1 MFTGGILENQGAA
14 RRIRMTA
21 NDNNI
26 SSPPELAVV
35 FCDIGRALT
44 SSLDPMEVF
53 QRVMVVIG
61 DYFSPRNWSLLLRE
75 KDGRRLRFEIVMGVE
90 ATRLKK
96 VWVEEDEGIAGWVS
110 RHGKPALVADVQDD
124 PRFSARIDEI
134 LGFVTRSVVSVPL
147 LNGDQQVIGVIELIN
162 KVGAGDDFFTP
173 EDMAILSAIGVFAGI
188 GAEKAFLHQRVK
200 ELAMTD
206 PLTGLGNRLYFNDTF
221 SREAGLVARYGH
233 PLCLLMMDMD
243 NMKAINDRH
252 GHLVGDQAL
261 VALAELLRGEIRTS
275 DTIARLGGD
284 EFVIIMPQTDAE
296 AGGKLSLRIE
306 DAIARWNLA
315 APLGKVRLGLSIGV
329 QAGGPDEVDSLL
341 AAADSNLY
349 RVKKSRKTS
358 RRMSHDEQVRHYL
371 WDALADDDA
380 DP

>member
-1 MFTGGILENQGAA
+1 
-14 RRIRMTA
+14 MTD

-35 FCDIGRALT
+35 FCEIGRALT

-90 ATRLKK
+90 AARLKK
-96 VWVEEDEGIAGWVS
+96 VWVEEEEGIAGWVS
-110 RHGKPALVADVQDD
+110 RHGQPALVADVRDD

-162 KVGAGDDFFTP
+162 KVGAGDDLFTP

-371 WDALADDDA
+371 WDALADDGDS
-380 DP
+380 